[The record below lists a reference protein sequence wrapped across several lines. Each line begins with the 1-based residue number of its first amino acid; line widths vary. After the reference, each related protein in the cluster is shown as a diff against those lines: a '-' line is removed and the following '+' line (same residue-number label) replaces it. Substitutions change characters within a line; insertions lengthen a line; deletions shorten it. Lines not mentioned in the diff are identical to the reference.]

1 MYMYIAQHLPCLF
14 WQLPALII
22 ASTTKSSQIGPT
34 IYLLLCMLDSN
45 VLDSAQINWSW
56 CFAIGEMV
64 CLFCCVGVMVFF
76 ILICHCPLHHW
87 ALAHLTIGIQ
97 SNHPPTRMYWM
108 HNAYVLCCTS
118 CLPVLENSV
127 YICVYINAICVWQR
141 VNLSNE
147 LPLYRY
153 VCGSCAVMYVNLR
166 VYTTLTAIHF
176 SLFMS
181 SFQLCI
187 FWWLYWESEEEFS
200 RQLLVT
206 SHYWCQHRRYLYHR
220 WWKGGLLTHSPILV
234 GNIFRR
240 SMRWIFSPK
249 HCLLEDSTHNSV
261 T

>member
-108 HNAYVLCCTS
+108 HSARVRAAY
-118 CLPVLENSV
+118 
-127 YICVYINAICVWQR
+127 
-141 VNLSNE
+141 LSWKIANIFVCI
-147 LPLYRY
+147 LMPY
-153 VCGSCAVMYVNLR
+153 VCGNALIWAMNFPFTDMFVGVVLSCM
-166 VYTTLTAIHF
+166 LT
-176 SLFMS
+176 SECT
-181 SFQLCI
+181 QL
-187 FWWLYWESEEEFS
+187 
-200 RQLLVT
+200 
-206 SHYWCQHRRYLYHR
+206 
-220 WWKGGLLTHSPILV
+220 
-234 GNIFRR
+234 
-240 SMRWIFSPK
+240 
-249 HCLLEDSTHNSV
+249 
-261 T
+261 

>member
-1 MYMYIAQHLPCLF
+1 MVLCNRGNGLF
-14 WQLPALII
+14 V
-22 ASTTKSSQIGPT
+22 
-34 IYLLLCMLDSN
+34 LLCRCDGVFYFDLS
-45 VLDSAQINWSW
+45 LSASPLGPCTPHNW
-56 CFAIGEMV
+56 
-64 CLFCCVGVMVFF
+64 
-76 ILICHCPLHHW
+76 H
-87 ALAHLTIGIQ
+87 TIQ
-97 SNHPPTRMYWM
+97 PPSYT
-108 HNAYVLCCTS
+108 YVLNARAAYLS
-118 CLPVLENSV
+118 WKIA
-127 YICVYINAICVWQR
+127 YIFVCIIMSYVCGNTLIWAMNF
-141 VNLSNE
+141 
-147 LPLYRY
+147 PFTYRY

-240 SMRWIFSPK
+240 SMRWIFSPN

>member
-1 MYMYIAQHLPCLF
+1 MWWCFLF
-14 WQLPALII
+14 WFVIVRF
-22 ASTTKSSQIGPT
+22 TTG
-34 IYLLLCMLDSN
+34 
-45 VLDSAQINWSW
+45 
-56 CFAIGEMV
+56 
-64 CLFCCVGVMVFF
+64 
-76 ILICHCPLHHW
+76 PLHTSQ
-87 ALAHLTIGIQ
+87 LAY
-97 SNHPPTRMYWM
+97 NPTTLLHVCIECTM
-108 HNAYVLCCTS
+108 HYVLCCTS

-127 YICVYINAICVWQR
+127 YICVYINAICVWQH

-234 GNIFRR
+234 GKIFRR
-240 SMRWIFSPK
+240 SMRRIFSPN
-249 HCLLEDSTHNSV
+249 HSLLEDSTHNSV

>member
-1 MYMYIAQHLPCLF
+1 MVLCNRGNGLFFFVVLVWWCFLF
-14 WQLPALII
+14 WFVIVRF
-22 ASTTKSSQIGPT
+22 TTG
-34 IYLLLCMLDSN
+34 
-45 VLDSAQINWSW
+45 
-56 CFAIGEMV
+56 
-64 CLFCCVGVMVFF
+64 
-76 ILICHCPLHHW
+76 PLHTSQ
-87 ALAHLTIGIQ
+87 LAY
-97 SNHPPTRMYWM
+97 NPTTLLHVCIECTMQMYFVVRA
-108 HNAYVLCCTS
+108 AYLS
-118 CLPVLENSV
+118 WKIA
-127 YICVYINAICVWQR
+127 YIFVCIFM
-141 VNLSNE
+141 
-147 LPLYRY
+147 PY
-153 VCGSCAVMYVNLR
+153 VCGSCAVMNVNLR

-240 SMRWIFSPK
+240 SMRWIFSPN

-261 T
+261 TQFHSLEIF